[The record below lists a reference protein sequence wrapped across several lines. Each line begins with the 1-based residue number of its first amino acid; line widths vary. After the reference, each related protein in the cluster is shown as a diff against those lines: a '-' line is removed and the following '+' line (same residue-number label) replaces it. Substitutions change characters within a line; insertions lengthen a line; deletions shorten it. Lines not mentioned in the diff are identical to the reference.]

1 MTMVQITA
9 AELSEWLQDEARPD
23 PLLLDVREP
32 EEFAAY
38 RIEGAQLM
46 PMRTLPARLHELD
59 LRADIVMVCR
69 SGARSYHAGMFLK
82 QNGFE
87 RIHNLAG
94 GVISWA
100 QDVERAAA

>member
-1 MTMVQITA
+1 MVQISA
-9 AELSEWLQDEARPD
+9 VELSAWLRDEARPD

-38 RIEGAQLM
+38 RIEGSVLM

-59 LRADIVMVCR
+59 RRADIVMVCR
-69 SGARSYHAGMFLK
+69 SGARSHHAGLFLK

-87 RIHNLAG
+87 RIYNLAG
-94 GVISWA
+94 GVIAWA
-100 QDVERAAA
+100 RDVEPAAA

>member
-1 MTMVQITA
+1 MVNITA
-9 AELSEWLQDEARPD
+9 IELNEWLKDAARPD

-38 RIEGAQLM
+38 RIEGSTLI
-46 PMRTLPARLHELD
+46 PMRTIPARLHELD
-59 LRADIVMVCR
+59 RRADIVMVCR

-87 RIHNLAG
+87 RVYNLAG
-94 GVISWA
+94 GVIAWS

>member
-1 MTMVQITA
+1 MDQITA
-9 AELSEWLQDEARPD
+9 VELNEWLQDGERPA

-32 EEFAAY
+32 DEFASY
-38 RIEGAQLM
+38 RIEGSTLI
-46 PMRTLPARLHELD
+46 PMRAIPARLHELD
-59 LRADIVMVCR
+59 RKADVVMICR

-87 RIHNLAG
+87 RVYNLAG
-94 GVISWA
+94 GVIAWS